1 MSWLSNVNNLLTKLD
16 DQVETVAEER
26 ALAEDD
32 EGTIDGAKTGIDDI
46 LAKRGLSSV
55 GSEDNDSLEVK
66 EEEQQKEVE
75 EREDQPKDKNI
86 ERIEID
92 DEASPHPLLE
102 IISPVAIDKKT
113 AAAIV
118 VNDQIQNA
126 ISQNDMKIQ
135 EGKIPSMKVD
145 ETETQLSKLYSE
157 STILQQESVANNE
170 ADVSK
175 IKTTDSERHYLETS
189 KNADKKEEITTSNS
203 EIPSTINPML
213 RASSSSNHGAQ
224 TMSPPPSL
232 SQLSNLTKEMID
244 KPTAPQLT
252 PALSSLPSSLK
263 QNQRLPAVSPNCSQK
278 EHRELVIERKE
289 AQKEARTLRRHVVSL
304 NEQLEAAESELQA
317 QRKELERA
325 AERME
330 KDRVRQKE
338 GKDASQKRQVQEIT
352 LLKTQHGKSL
362 KEQQKRYEEQL
373 ERNRR
378 KLSEEEKRRK
388 QEGGNWDKEMS
399 HAIDREQEMC
409 IAVSKL
415 EEEKLIL
422 LQQISTLQGQ
432 QTALG
437 LRLESLTQAADN
449 SMEREREAE
458 DRLDV
463 ALNQHARQISQRQA
477 RESEL
482 ERTVQELNAA
492 LVASRDNDRSSG
504 TCIGR
509 GGNNASSGANP
520 YSEARISALE
530 MDLQNANSQLAMEK
544 EQSQTSQMQ
553 FRNFSKETAQEANIV
568 HAKQIQ
574 YDRKMADM
582 SLIILKL
589 EAKLRE
595 YEKLSPGH
603 TASFN
608 DDEAPNQIKLLSE
621 EVLRLRD
628 KIANQNSESLAMKT
642 RLKVAVDRSN
652 KLEDELIV
660 SRTSANGDGNAY
672 ESMERALNP
681 KSGGGRRRHG
691 NPSSSSSIRTAMLL
705 NSSGGD
711 RTEKIGH
718 VVDQIDSFAVS
729 TGKYLRR
736 NPIARA
742 GFIFYLI
749 LIHLWTFVILFF
761 HAHSFETIPSGAFGE
776 VPHSPHAIIQEQKI
790 ERNIDSATAVTNS
803 MKQKLTP

>member
-26 ALAEDD
+26 TLAQDD
-32 EGTIDGAKTGIDDI
+32 EETGIDDI

-55 GSEDNDSLEVK
+55 GSDNDNLEVK
-66 EEEQQKEVE
+66 EEGQQEEVK

-86 ERIEID
+86 EEKEND
-92 DEASPHPLLE
+92 DEASSNPLLE
-102 IISPVAIDKKT
+102 IYSPVEIEKKT
-113 AAAIV
+113 AAPVV
-118 VNDQIQNA
+118 VNDQIQNEMA
-126 ISQNDMKIQ
+126 HNDIKIQ
-135 EGKIPSMKVD
+135 EGKVPSMKVD
-145 ETETQLSKLYSE
+145 ETETELGKLYSE
-157 STILQQESVANNE
+157 SAILQQESVTNNE
-170 ADVSK
+170 VDVSK
-175 IKTTDSERHYLETS
+175 IKAIESERHYLEIS
-189 KNADKKEEITTSNS
+189 KNADTKEETTPSNS
-203 EIPSTINPML
+203 KLPSTINPL
-213 RASSSSNHGAQ
+213 LKVSSSSNDGQ
-224 TMSPPPSL
+224 EIT
-232 SQLSNLTKEMID
+232 D
-244 KPTAPQLT
+244 KPTAPQL
-252 PALSSLPSSLK
+252 AK
-263 QNQRLPAVSPNCSQK
+263 QKQRLPAVSPNRSQK

-304 NEQLEAAESELQA
+304 NEQFEAAESELQA

-330 KDRVRQKE
+330 KDRVRQKVE
-338 GKDASQKRQVQEIT
+338 KDASQKRQAQEIT
-352 LLKTQHGKSL
+352 LLRTQNGKSL
-362 KEQQKRYEEQL
+362 KEQQERYEEQL
-373 ERNRR
+373 ERNRK

-399 HAIDREQEMC
+399 HAIDREQEMR
-409 IAVSKL
+409 IAVSRL
-415 EEEKLIL
+415 EDEKLIL

-463 ALNQHARQISQRQA
+463 ALNQHTRQISQRQA

-492 LVASRDNDRSSG
+492 LVASNDKDRLSGSSL
-504 TCIGR
+504 
-509 GGNNASSGANP
+509 GGGSDNASSGSNP

-553 FRNFSKETAQEANIV
+553 LRNFSKETTQEANIV

-595 YEKLSPGH
+595 YEKLSPEH

-608 DDEAPNQIKLLSE
+608 DDETPNQIKSLSE

-628 KIANQNSESLAMKT
+628 KIANQNSESLAMKN

-660 SRTSANGDGNAY
+660 SRTSANSDGNTY
-672 ESMERALNP
+672 ESMERALYP

-691 NPSSSSSIRTAMLL
+691 NPPSTTSIRTAMLL
-705 NSSGGD
+705 NSPGGD
-711 RTEKIGH
+711 RTEQIGH

-749 LIHLWTFVILFF
+749 LIHLWTFVILSF
-761 HAHSFETIPSGAFGE
+761 HVHSFETIPSGALDG

-790 ERNIDSATAVTNS
+790 VRNIDSAAAVPNNVE
-803 MKQKLTP
+803 QKLTP